1 MKKDANGNQIYKAGM
16 SGGTVKLVIEKSCQG
31 LEYTRMTWAD
41 GRIVFT
47 PIKEIGEIDE
57 TV

>member
-47 PIKEIGEIDE
+47 PVKDVIDNADN
-57 TV
+57 